1 MEQIREVAMAY
12 YTGSTAEEKQLARE
26 FFSSLDVDGD
36 GRVSLSE
43 YKSLLGSSNSGDKLL
58 FDKVDENGDG
68 TLDFEEVLTLYYMAK
83 ACIRNCDG
91 CGNFLLGSY
100 FSCLLCEKDSPYD
113 LCCACYGG
121 GKFHHHHST
130 ENFLDDRSMRLLL
143 IHFLQQADDKPELS
157 SSQRDPPSPKPITRH
172 NSYSSREENVK
183 TAFEAFETG
192 VSVGNA
198 VVNIGT
204 LAIQSGCS
212 VM

>member
-12 YTGSTAEEKQLARE
+12 YTGSTAEKKQLARE
-26 FFSSLDVDGD
+26 FFSLLDGDGD

-43 YKSLLGSSNSGDKLL
+43 YKSLLRSFNFGDKL
-58 FDKVDENGDG
+58 FEKIDENGDG
-68 TLDFEEVLTLYYMAK
+68 TLDFEEVLTLYYMARIG
-83 ACIRNCDG
+83 IRNCDG

-100 FSCLLCEKDSPYD
+100 FSCMLCEKDCPYD

-121 GKFHHHHST
+121 GKFHHHHPT
-130 ENFLDDRSMRLLL
+130 DNFLDDRSTRLLL

-198 VVNIGT
+198 VATIGT
-204 LAIQSGCS
+204 LAIQTGCS